1 MDANNNAQQSVAQ
14 VSIQNVGQMMNRRTG
29 SVGAYSTQKRKTC
42 NIGSIQRTTNVNT
55 RSRCRAELDS
65 HADTCGVNEVAY
77 IIEYMVA
84 EVHGFSKSLPAL
96 QDIPIIKAAV
106 AYDDPESGEK
116 TIVILNQALYFGDQ
130 LPHILLNQN

>member
-1 MDANNNAQQSVAQ
+1 M
-14 VSIQNVGQMMNRRTG
+14 G
-29 SVGAYSTQKRKTC
+29 K
-42 NIGSIQRTTNVNT
+42 
-55 RSRCRAELDS
+55 
-65 HADTCGVNEVAY
+65 
-77 IIEYMVA
+77 VA